1 MFGVFC
7 WLVMFVWCMWFE
19 GLVEFVCICFI
30 GDEFDR
36 DYFDKIVIKLFEFD
50 VFVVDLDCWF

>member
-19 GLVEFVCICFI
+19 GLVEFVCSCFI

-36 DYFDKIVIKLFEFD
+36 DYFVKIVIKLFEFD